1 MVEATKKKSKVFDYF
16 CAEDQFSGGVA
27 WCAGCPLELTA
38 RFVPMVLGKDMVFVG
53 TPSCSA
59 PVLHG
64 QNVGAWHK
72 LSYLA
77 CVMTGVASSATG
89 LSRYFRRTGQDATV
103 VCFTGDGC
111 ATDIG
116 FQPLSGAAE
125 RQEHIIYITYDNEG
139 YMNTGNQRSS
149 ATPKGAAT
157 TTTPVGKVGHGKP
170 TPSKNLPLIMLM
182 HRPRYMAT
190 ATLSHL
196 EDFAKKL
203 QKAKAAAREGFVY
216 IHVFSPCPVGWR
228 IDSNNVIEV
237 CRNAVRTNYFP
248 LWEAEDG
255 KPRLTLEIANPRP
268 ITEFTKLMRK
278 FAHLKDDGLA
288 DLQNMVNE
296 RYTLLKG
303 MCDAVKQ
310 GENKVA
316 KTGS

>member
-1 MVEATKKKSKVFDYF
+1 MVETTKKKNRVFGYF

-38 RFVPMVLGKDMVFVG
+38 RFVPKVLGENMVFVG
-53 TPSCSA
+53 TPSCAA

-64 QNVGAWHK
+64 QNIGAWHK

-111 ATDIG
+111 AMDIG

-125 RQEHIIYITYDNEG
+125 RNEHIIYLTYDNEG

-149 ATPKGAAT
+149 ATQKGAAT
-157 TTTPVGKVGHGKP
+157 TTTPMGKVGRGKP
-170 TPSKNLPLIMLM
+170 TASKNMPMIMLM
-182 HRPRYMAT
+182 HKPKYMAT

-203 QKAKAAAREGFVY
+203 QKAKEAAKEGFVY
-216 IHVFSPCPVGWR
+216 LHVFSPCPVGWR
-228 IDSNNVIEV
+228 IDSNMVIEV
-237 CRNAVRTNYFP
+237 CRTAVRTNYFP

-255 KPRLTLEIANPRP
+255 KPRFTVEVAAPKPVTDL
-268 ITEFTKLMRK
+268 TKLMRK
-278 FAHLKDDGLA
+278 FAHLKEDGLA
-288 DLQNMVNE
+288 ELQKQVDE
-296 RYTLLKG
+296 RYALLKTLVNAG
-303 MCDAVKQ
+303 
-310 GENKVA
+310 
-316 KTGS
+316 T

>member
-1 MVEATKKKSKVFDYF
+1 MAETTKKKNRVFGYF

-38 RFVPMVLGKDMVFVG
+38 RFVPKVLGENMVFVG
-53 TPSCSA
+53 TPSCAA

-64 QNVGAWHK
+64 QNIGAWHK

-111 ATDIG
+111 AMDIG

-125 RQEHIIYITYDNEG
+125 RNEHIIYLTYDNEG

-149 ATPKGAAT
+149 ATQKGAAT
-157 TTTPVGKVGHGKP
+157 TTTPMGKVGRGKP
-170 TPSKNLPLIMLM
+170 TASKNMPMIMLM
-182 HRPRYMAT
+182 HKPKYMAT

-203 QKAKAAAREGFVY
+203 QKAKEAAKEGFVY
-216 IHVFSPCPVGWR
+216 LHVFSPCPVGWR
-228 IDSNNVIEV
+228 IDSNMAIEV
-237 CRNAVRTNYFP
+237 CRTAVRTNYFP

-255 KPRLTLEIANPRP
+255 KPRFTVEVAAPKPVTDL
-268 ITEFTKLMRK
+268 TKLMRK
-278 FAHLKDDGLA
+278 FAHLKEDGLA
-288 DLQNMVNE
+288 ELQKQVDE
-296 RYTLLKG
+296 RYALLKTLVNAG
-303 MCDAVKQ
+303 K
-310 GENKVA
+310 
-316 KTGS
+316 